1 MTTASRRS
9 PAPADGP
16 RPRGGTRRR
25 QRPQRR
31 WASPLVIGTVSLA
44 AAAGGVAATTGED
57 APMTSVAPAPL
68 AVADVPTVPD
78 VVEESID
85 PTAAVEL
92 ESAPA
97 PDAQGLATE
106 AETGQDVDPVDP
118 QTADEPPEPG
128 AEPEAAE
135 PTEPGVAAPDP
146 TPLTDGTSPLASQ
159 LRAQS
164 AVPEDT
170 TGPVNLA
177 SALLPPMLPDFA
189 AQREALNAEKER
201 IAGLVEERRAQLQ
214 AEEEAR
220 AAEEARTANEW
231 VMPLENYRLSA
242 RFGQAGRMWSSGR
255 HTGIDLSAPSGTPLY
270 AMQDAVVAST
280 GYAGAYGNRTVLRL
294 ADGTE
299 LWYAHQSRIDVEPGQ
314 VVRKGDQIGAVGA
327 TGNVTGPHLHLEVH
341 LEDESEAVDPLPV
354 MEEHGLRP

>member
-1 MTTASRRS
+1 MSS
-9 PAPADGP
+9 
-16 RPRGGTRRR
+16 
-25 QRPQRR
+25 
-31 WASPLVIGTVSLA
+31 VS
-44 AAAGGVAATTGED
+44 
-57 APMTSVAPAPL
+57 PAPL

-85 PTAAVEL
+85 PGAAVEL

-97 PDAQGLATE
+97 ADPQDAAPE
-106 AETGQDVDPVDP
+106 AED
-118 QTADEPPEPG
+118 
-128 AEPEAAE
+128 AAE
-135 PTEPGVAAPDP
+135 PVAPADDQEAPADEADPQATDPGVAAPDP
-146 TPLTDGTSPLASQ
+146 TPLTDDTSPLASQ

-164 AVPEDT
+164 SVPEET

-299 LWYAHQSRIDVEPGQ
+299 LWYAHQSRIDVEPGE

-341 LEDESEAVDPLPV
+341 PEDESSAVDPLPI

>member
-1 MTTASRRS
+1 M
-9 PAPADGP
+9 
-16 RPRGGTRRR
+16 
-25 QRPQRR
+25 
-31 WASPLVIGTVSLA
+31 SLA

-57 APMTSVAPAPL
+57 TSVTTVAPAPL

-78 VVEESID
+78 VIEEPID
-85 PTAAVEL
+85 PGASVEL
-92 ESAPA
+92 ESAPVADA
-97 PDAQGLATE
+97 PGMSEGQEAAGLAASDPGEEMPSGSGE
-106 AETGQDVDPVDP
+106 AV
-118 QTADEPPEPG
+118 EPG
-128 AEPEAAE
+128 
-135 PTEPGVAAPDP
+135 EPGVAAPDP
-146 TPLTDGTSPLASQ
+146 TPLTDDTSPLASQ
-159 LRAQS
+159 LRAQ
-164 AVPEDT
+164 AEVPEEA

-189 AQREALNAEKER
+189 AQREAVNAEKER
-201 IAGLVEERRAQLQ
+201 IAGLVQERQAQLQ
-214 AEEEAR
+214 AEAEAR
-220 AAEEARTANEW
+220 AAEEARKADEW

-314 VVRKGDQIGAVGA
+314 VVRKGDRIGAVGA

-341 LEDESEAVDPLPV
+341 LEDESEAVDPLPI
-354 MEEHGLRP
+354 MKEHGLRP

>member
-1 MTTASRRS
+1 M
-9 PAPADGP
+9 
-16 RPRGGTRRR
+16 
-25 QRPQRR
+25 
-31 WASPLVIGTVSLA
+31 SLA
-44 AAAGGVAATTGED
+44 AAAGGVAATTADE
-57 APMTSVAPAPL
+57 APVAAVEPAPL

-78 VVEESID
+78 VVE
-85 PTAAVEL
+85 P
-92 ESAPA
+92 
-97 PDAQGLATE
+97 
-106 AETGQDVDPVDP
+106 PVDP
-118 QTADEPPEPG
+118 EAAVGWESQPAAEDEAVVDEAEPG
-128 AEPEAAE
+128 QAEPVDPEAEGEAPPPGEE
-135 PTEPGVAAPDP
+135 PAPTPSADPGVAAPDP
-146 TPLTDGTSPLASQ
+146 TPLTDDTSPLASQ

-164 AVPEDT
+164 EVPEEA

-201 IAGLVEERRAQLQ
+201 IAGLVEERQAQLQ

-220 AAEEARTANEW
+220 AAEEARKADEW
-231 VMPLENYRLSA
+231 VMPLEDYRLSA

-270 AMQDAVVAST
+270 AMQDAVVVSV

-299 LWYAHQSRIDVEPGQ
+299 LWYAHQSRTDVEAGQ

-341 LEDESEAVDPLPV
+341 PEDESSAVDPLPI
-354 MEEHGLRP
+354 MKEHGLEP